1 MKGNVVK
8 NRIFVTII
16 DFQMDFVLSDAKL
29 PVHGAENIIAPMAT
43 FLSRLDENEVEGVL
57 FTYDTHDSEPYAKS
71 EEGGMFPLHCEK
83 GTPGWELVLNQ
94 NLVPSS
100 IPVHTMEK
108 SVFDMWAEDDL
119 TISPTIYSRDGF
131 FERLKDSG
139 VDTIAIAGVAADFC
153 VKDAIAGFLKR
164 GFKVIVYRELTA
176 GIEREIDQVIAEEF
190 PGQVEV
196 L

>member
-1 MKGNVVK
+1 MKDSAVENK
-8 NRIFVTII
+8 IFVTIV

-29 PVHGAENIIAPMAT
+29 PVHGAEKIIAPMAT
-43 FLSRLDENEVEGVL
+43 FLSRLDEDEVEGVL
-57 FTYDTHDSEPYAKS
+57 FTFDTHDAEPYAKS

-108 SVFDMWAEDDL
+108 GVFDMWAEDDL
-119 TISPTIYSRDGF
+119 SISPTIYSRDGF

-139 VDTIAIAGVAADFC
+139 INTIAIAGVAADFC

-164 GFKVIVYRELTA
+164 GFKVIIHRDLTA
-176 GIEREIDQVIAEEF
+176 GIDRQIDQVIEDEF
-190 PGQVEV
+190 PGQVEIV
-196 L
+196 